1 LIENVRIKASMKL
14 FGKILLSA
22 CFCLIQLIPKNV
34 EAIQWNCM
42 YSAVKG
48 KIQDAVAK
56 VSNKDI
62 PQKKE
67 IDEKS
72 RKFEILVNSY
82 KKLKNAPK
90 NEFLWV
96 EFSRKLQEFYREYE
110 SDYGNYRHFVTLV
123 TKKATSNEG
132 PKVYSNKETT
142 PMSKMLFFNNKFS
155 SLNKE
160 IDFWKSS
167 NGQWKITTQEVGR
180 YFLSKDQQISAEVKF
195 DPKLGRIKE
204 WNDFVLISTDSFNAK
219 IYYFENSKIQNTF
232 LGEIIRI
239 DDQAIHFVDRTKDS
253 FKVLRIENGLPVFE
267 NVATPLEGSSH
278 QRIEKIGKS
287 KYMIYSPNSNDSN
300 SFYQY
305 EVNDHGSR
313 KFTEVF
319 GLSRQIETFN
329 TTKAFLRNNETEVE
343 IYHEQE
349 GKNQTDV
356 LQIKPGIEVNY
367 LIKIDNDNFLTSKEE
382 VSSSVVYIDE
392 KLTWHKRDK
401 NGSLKQ
407 KKELPFLGDIQF
419 SNSFLV
425 GKNKSGRW
433 IAYDFNRSGKKISLP
448 KGTFKLNYPYL
459 ARVHEGSLYYYKI
472 SDSRKSLDL
481 ISQTQYEL
489 HKSRFK
495 LENIDDR
502 FHFIIPE
509 QEPHFYFLDTLTN
522 KFETIYSN
530 ERIVYRNF
538 KVVEGS
544 NHKYIW
550 GLAETRT
557 GISVVLLSL
566 YLNPILP
573 TEVFIPL
580 QEGIGLHRNH
590 FENSTAKWTPIGIVV
605 GDFTIFNGLTTE
617 TTFK

>member
-1 LIENVRIKASMKL
+1 MIENVRIKASMKL

-22 CFCLIQLIPKNV
+22 CFCLIQLIPKNA

-42 YSAVKG
+42 YSAVKD
-48 KIQDAVAK
+48 KIQNAIAK
-56 VSNKDI
+56 VSIKDI
-62 PQKKE
+62 PQKIE
-67 IDEKS
+67 IDEQS

-82 KKLKNAPK
+82 KKLKNASK
-90 NEFLWV
+90 NESLYV

-110 SDYGNYRHFVTLV
+110 SDYENYRHFVTLV

-132 PKVYSNKETT
+132 FKAYNNNEATPK
-142 PMSKMLFFNNKFS
+142 SKMLLLNNKFS

-160 IDFWKSS
+160 IEFWKSS
-167 NGQWKITTQEVGR
+167 NAQWKITTQEVGR
-180 YFLSKDQQISAEVKF
+180 YFLTKDQQISTEIKF
-195 DPKLGRIKE
+195 DPKWVRIKE
-204 WNDFVLISTDSFNAK
+204 WNNFILISTDSFNAK
-219 IYYFENSKIQNTF
+219 IYYLENSKIQNTF

-382 VSSSVVYIDE
+382 VSSSVVYIEE
-392 KLTWHKRDK
+392 KLTWYKRDK

-433 IAYDFNRSGKKISLP
+433 IAYDFARSGKKIRLP
-448 KGTFKLNYPYL
+448 KGTFKLHYPYL

-481 ISQTQYEL
+481 ISQTEYEL
-489 HKSRFK
+489 QKSRFK
-495 LENIDDR
+495 IESIDDR

-530 ERIVYRNF
+530 ERIVYTNF
-538 KVVEGS
+538 KIVKDS
-544 NHKYIW
+544 NQKYLW

-557 GISVVLLSL
+557 GISLVFLSL

-580 QEGIGLHRNH
+580 EEGIGLHRNH
-590 FENSTAKWTPIGIVV
+590 LENSTATWTPSGIVV